1 MRNNFQM
8 DGFAKDFFD
17 GCYTLF
23 KRATQLKLN
32 KKRPRYS
39 GGGDSLGLGGFLWRV
54 RVFSEGA
61 TATYFSGSR
70 SGGRGEN

>member
-1 MRNNFQM
+1 MQKLSYENKFNFHENKPKCEMRNNFQM

-39 GGGDSLGLGGFLWRV
+39 GG
-54 RVFSEGA
+54 
-61 TATYFSGSR
+61 
-70 SGGRGEN
+70 RGIV

>member
-1 MRNNFQM
+1 MQKLSYENKFNFHENKPKCEMRNNFQM

-39 GGGDSLGLGGFLWRV
+39 GGGG
-54 RVFSEGA
+54 
-61 TATYFSGSR
+61 
-70 SGGRGEN
+70 